1 MIAAGTRL
9 LSWTL
14 CQRCCVGDPPS
25 QVPRSRC
32 TSSLATI
39 SGFIIAQRSRC
50 ARPCA
55 VFMARRSWWRSRS
68 IGECLEPHSPLPVPY
83 RGRAVGVIYRVP
95 APPRW
100 QVQLCG
106 PRSSSSK
113 LDFLAGQRPPSLS
126 PTPSTSSRNDVCSCL
141 SCASATTWPA
151 PGGVCSVSLSPPQVW
166 HVWQS
171 TPPRCSTSL

>member
-25 QVPRSRC
+25 QVPRSQC
-32 TSSLATI
+32 TSSLVTI
-39 SGFIIAQRSRC
+39 SGFIVAQRSRC

-55 VFMARRSWWRSRS
+55 VSMARRSWWRSRS

-95 APPRW
+95 P
-100 QVQLCG
+100 L
-106 PRSSSSK
+106 
-113 LDFLAGQRPPSLS
+113 
-126 PTPSTSSRNDVCSCL
+126 
-141 SCASATTWPA
+141 
-151 PGGVCSVSLSPPQVW
+151 PPQVAGAALRPLLLKLQTRLPGRPAAAELESDAVDIVAQW
-166 HVWQS
+166 RVFRARAR
-171 TPPRCSTSL
+171 TLVSLVTDRFGAPVRLVL

>member
-14 CQRCCVGDPPS
+14 CQRCCAGDPPS

-55 VFMARRSWWRSRS
+55 VSMARRSWWRSRS

-95 APPRW
+95 PLPRW
-100 QVQLCG
+100 PVQLCG
-106 PRSSSSK
+106 PCSSSSK
-113 LDFLAGQRPPSLS
+113 LDFLAGQRPPSSS
-126 PTPSTSSRNDVCSCL
+126 PTPSTSSRNGVCSCARAHACVVSDRSL
-141 SCASATTWPA
+141 RSSCAPYALVQLVLRHA
-151 PGGVCSVSLSPPQVW
+151 MVISVL
-166 HVWQS
+166 
-171 TPPRCSTSL
+171 

>member
-55 VFMARRSWWRSRS
+55 VFMARRSWCRSRS

-95 APPRW
+95 PLPRW
-100 QVQLCG
+100 PVQLCG
-106 PRSSSSK
+106 PCSSSSE
-113 LDFLAGQRPPSLS
+113 LDFLAGQRPPSSS
-126 PTPSTSSRNDVCSCL
+126 PTPSTSSRKACVP
-141 SCASATTWPA
+141 CARTL
-151 PGGVCSVSLSPPQVW
+151 VSLVTDRFGAPVRL
-166 HVWQS
+166 V
-171 TPPRCSTSL
+171 L